1 MNKKSIIFILIVI
14 VVISIIAVGLI
25 FLLNKT
31 GEEKKEEI
39 DTFKMLYQGVDITP
53 GKEFEANKITE
64 QATISEIASCAFD
77 GTDKIYTYENLE
89 IIVANVE
96 GKATIYSIYFIN
108 DVPQTP
114 EEVKLS
120 DSKEKM
126 IQKYGEDYK
135 TGLGNKY
142 TYKKGNVEISFTIEN
157 EVITGIEYTLVTTK

>member
-77 GTDKIYTYENLE
+77 GTDKVYTYENLE

-96 GKATIYSIYFIN
+96 GKETVYSVYFIN
-108 DVPQTP
+108 DIPKTV
-114 EEVKLS
+114 EGVKIAS
-120 DSKEKM
+120 SKDEM
-126 IQKYGEDYK
+126 IQKYGEEYK

-142 TYKKGNVEISFTIEN
+142 TYTKGNVELSFTVEN
-157 EVITGIEYTLVTTK
+157 EVITGIEYRLDTTK